1 LPVRRFLPIIVL
13 VFAVFAAVGAYF
25 FNQYWIHRFD
35 DIIERQAAIYRLDP
49 KLVWSVIY
57 QETYFRPWMTGEDG
71 EVGLMQIMPG
81 TAREWASET
90 GLQDLE
96 KQIAANHTAVLS
108 DPERNIQIGCWYLEK
123 LQERFRDTSSP
134 EARALAAYNAG
145 ASRVNE
151 WDKSAESSSPLT
163 EEEFI
168 SRIGIP
174 STQNYVSEILRRYR
188 KLKK

>member
-1 LPVRRFLPIIVL
+1 MRRFLPIIVL
-13 VFAVFAAVGAYF
+13 VFAVFATVGAYF

-57 QETYFRPWMTGEDG
+57 QETYFRPWMTGEAG

-96 KQIAANHTAVLS
+96 KQIAANHAAVLS

-123 LQERFRDTSSP
+123 LRERFRDTSSP
-134 EARALAAYNAG
+134 EARAIAAYNAG

-151 WDKSAESSSPLT
+151 WDKRGESSAPLT

-168 SRIGIP
+168 RRIGIP

>member
-1 LPVRRFLPIIVL
+1 MRRFLLIIVL
-13 VFAVFAAVGAYF
+13 GFAVCAAVSAYF

-57 QETYFRPWMTGEDG
+57 QETYFRPWMTGEAG
-71 EVGLMQIMPG
+71 EVGLMQIMPA

-90 GLQDLE
+90 GLQELE
-96 KQIAANHTAVLS
+96 KQIAANHAAVLS

-123 LQERFRDTSSP
+123 LRERFRDTASP

-145 ASRVNE
+145 ASRVLE
-151 WDKSAESSSPLT
+151 WNKTAENSKSLT

-168 SRIGIP
+168 RRIDIP
-174 STQNYVSEILRRYR
+174 STQNYVSEILGRYR

>member
-96 KQIAANHTAVLS
+96 KQIAVNHAAVLS
-108 DPERNIQIGCWYLEK
+108 EPERNIQIGCWYLEK

-151 WDKSAESSSPLT
+151 WDKRAESSAPLT

-168 SRIGIP
+168 RRIGIP

>member
-1 LPVRRFLPIIVL
+1 MRRFLPIIAL
-13 VFAVFAAVGAYF
+13 VFVVCAAVGAYF

-35 DIIERQAAIYRLDP
+35 PIIERQAAIYRLDP
-49 KLVWSVIY
+49 QLIWNVIY
-57 QETYFRPWMTGEDG
+57 QETYFRPWMTGEAG
-71 EVGLMQIMPG
+71 EVGLMQIMPA

-96 KQIAANHTAVLS
+96 KQIAANHVAVLS
-108 DPERNIQIGCWYLEK
+108 EPERNIQIGCWYLEK
-123 LQERFRDTSSP
+123 LRERYRDTSSP

-151 WDKSAESSSPLT
+151 WDKPAENSAPLT

-168 SRIGIP
+168 RRIDIP

>member
-13 VFAVFAAVGAYF
+13 VFAVFATVGAYF

-96 KQIAANHTAVLS
+96 KQIASNHTAVLS
-108 DPERNIQIGCWYLEK
+108 EPERNIQIGCWYLEK
-123 LQERFRDTSSP
+123 LRERFRDTSSP
-134 EARALAAYNAG
+134 EARAIAAYNAG

-151 WDKSAESSSPLT
+151 WDKRGENSAPLT

-168 SRIGIP
+168 RRIGIP

>member
-1 LPVRRFLPIIVL
+1 LPVRRILLTVAFVL
-13 VFAVFAAVGAYF
+13 VVLAAGGGYF

-57 QETYFRPWMTGEDG
+57 QETYFRPWMTGEAG
-71 EVGLMQIMPG
+71 EVGLMQIMPN

-96 KQIAANHTAVLS
+96 KQISDNHAAVLS
-108 DPERNIQIGCWYLEK
+108 EPERNIQIGCWYLEK
-123 LQERFRDTSSP
+123 LRERFRDTPAP

-145 ASRVNE
+145 ASRVLE
-151 WDKSAESSSPLT
+151 WDKSAEKSAPPN
-163 EEEFI
+163 EEEFVR
-168 SRIGIP
+168 RIDIP
-174 STQNYVSEILRRYR
+174 STRNYVSEILGRYR